1 MLVVNPI
8 QPKNTAIVGV
18 LLFSDSLVTFSII
31 KNQFSVCSATYKISA
46 FRTVSNVIDESS
58 MRFIGFDKIV
68 RRAFEA
74 FEL

>member
-8 QPKNTAIVGV
+8 QTKNTAIVGV
-18 LLFSDSLVTFSII
+18 LLFSNSFVTFSVV
-31 KNQFSVCSATYKISA
+31 KNQFSVCSTTHKIGT
-46 FRTVSNVIDESS
+46 FRTVTNVIDESS